1 MKNNNFGKTIYKLR
15 KKHGLTQ
22 SELAAQLNVSDKA
35 VSKWENGAGYP
46 EITQLPALA
55 EIFSVSIDCL
65 LKGNPNGIVVAGNIL
80 TDIVNI
86 IDKYPDKNMLTHISK
101 STRSVGGCVTNT
113 IIDLARIDSQLYLS
127 AIGKIGDDEYGR
139 YVTSEM
145 KKYGID
151 TSRVKISSELPTSFS
166 SVMTEEKSGERT
178 FFCLKGATSDF
189 SEDDIELST
198 LDCEIF
204 HIGYILLLDSLD
216 KGDDEYGTKMARLLH
231 HVQQRGIKTSIDAV
245 SSEQGLFAE
254 KIIPALKYCN
264 YVIMNEIECCNVT
277 GANPRRADGSV
288 NVEAIRKTMEKF
300 IEYGVSDKVIIH
312 CCEGGFALG
321 ADGTFTAVASLE
333 LPEGYIKGSV
343 GAGDAF
349 AAACLY
355 ALYNAYDDVHML
367 EFASAAA
374 AMNLSAPDSVSGMRS
389 KEEIEE
395 LNRRFKRR
403 KSI

>member
-65 LKGNPNGIVVAGNIL
+65 LKGNPNGIAVAGNIL

-198 LDCEIF
+198 LD
-204 HIGYILLLDSLD
+204 
-216 KGDDEYGTKMARLLH
+216 
-231 HVQQRGIKTSIDAV
+231 
-245 SSEQGLFAE
+245 
-254 KIIPALKYCN
+254 
-264 YVIMNEIECCNVT
+264 
-277 GANPRRADGSV
+277 
-288 NVEAIRKTMEKF
+288 
-300 IEYGVSDKVIIH
+300 
-312 CCEGGFALG
+312 
-321 ADGTFTAVASLE
+321 
-333 LPEGYIKGSV
+333 
-343 GAGDAF
+343 
-349 AAACLY
+349 
-355 ALYNAYDDVHML
+355 
-367 EFASAAA
+367 
-374 AMNLSAPDSVSGMRS
+374 
-389 KEEIEE
+389 
-395 LNRRFKRR
+395 
-403 KSI
+403 